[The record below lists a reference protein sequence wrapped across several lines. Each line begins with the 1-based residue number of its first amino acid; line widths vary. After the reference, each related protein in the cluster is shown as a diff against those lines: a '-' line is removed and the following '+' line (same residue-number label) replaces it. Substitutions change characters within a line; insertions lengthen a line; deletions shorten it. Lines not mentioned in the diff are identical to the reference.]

1 MTLNAGVNILDP
13 HNLGE
18 KDQSY
23 EPDEFTLIRARKK
36 YEESVLYLLQ
46 TNPTL
51 GVILKERLRPVA
63 DWRYDCKYY
72 TNGIVIGYNPDAVLS
87 MSILNNVFIIAHEV
101 MHNLMCHSTRRN
113 GRDKRLWNIAGD
125 YCINSILVKMGIGAM
140 PTSVDGI
147 PEGLLDPRYDGAK
160 MTTEMVYDLLHSK
173 VKPKGKKK
181 SLDESGNNAKPNPDT
196 GDDPPPQRAEDLIAE
211 QFKEELEKIKIGLV
225 DDYKPEGDSNW
236 KGTDSED
243 EPDEY
248 SGTLASLSIGVS
260 AEELEDMF
268 IESNA
273 RAEFASSKT
282 SGKGGFNLNE
292 IIELNNTETVSW
304 EDALKEYL
312 TLKSKTKKNWMRPSN
327 KWLHHGFWM
336 PSKSGKRLDDIVI
349 MIDESGS
356 MSEEEVQ
363 AVFTNI
369 NELFEDGDIPLCNV
383 AVIHFAGY
391 SDIPDE
397 HVELVGEGTM
407 PEYKRLVSGGTNFTG
422 AFNKAMELELK
433 GDINPS
439 CYIVMTDMEDDYPEE
454 PDHPVLWMS
463 TQPEECLSGWPG
475 LPSYGK
481 FTQIAV

>member
-13 HNLGE
+13 HNLDDR
-18 KDQSY
+18 DQSY

-36 YEESVLYLLQ
+36 YEDSVLYLLQ

-101 MHNLMCHSTRRN
+101 MHNLMCHATRRN

-125 YCINSILVKMGIGAM
+125 YCINSILVKMEIGAM
-140 PTSVDGI
+140 PTSPDGI
-147 PEGLLDPRYDGAK
+147 PEGLIDPRYDGSK

-181 SLDESGNNAKPNPDT
+181 SSFKKKMKGNAKSEPDT
-196 GDDPPPQRAEDLIAE
+196 NDEPPPQKAEDLIAE

-225 DDYKPEGDSNW
+225 DDYKPEGESNW
-236 KGTDSED
+236 KGADSDDD
-243 EPDEY
+243 ESTE
-248 SGTLASLSIGVS
+248 SSAGLVVS
-260 AEELEDMF
+260 SQELEDMY
-268 IESNA
+268 IESSA
-273 RAEFASSKT
+273 RAEFASSKKA
-282 SGKGGFNLNE
+282 GKGGFNLNE

-312 TLKSKTKKNWMRPSN
+312 TLKSKVKKNWMRPSN
-327 KWLHHGFWM
+327 KWLQQGFWM
-336 PSKSGKRLDDIVI
+336 PSKSGKKLDDIVI

-391 SDIPDE
+391 SDIPDK

-407 PEYKRLVSGGTNFTG
+407 PQYKRLVSGGTNFTG
-422 AFNKAMELELK
+422 AFNKAMELELR
-433 GDINPS
+433 GEINPS
-439 CYIVMTDMEDDYPEE
+439 CYIVMTDMEDSYPEE

-463 TQPEECLSGWPG
+463 TQPEECLEGWPG
-475 LPSYGK
+475 LPDYGK
-481 FTQIAV
+481 FTQIVV